1 MAFFNHIIPM
11 YAIPS
16 EDNISILIPVCGL
29 NFREN
34 GSSDFGL
41 LSALIYRFNDK
52 EADNQIS

>member
-1 MAFFNHIIPM
+1 M